1 MQQSVKITKVFR
13 GKQMT
18 KFGEMDK
25 VGLKTEQHGDIW
37 VSGMFNPK
45 KGPNGTENWKEGDT
59 VEIYIEEK
67 NGFVNFSLKP
77 KAPSTGADTS
87 ALEARIKKLED
98 KVFGVTVART
108 SADDL
113 VDELNAP
120 VILDDGYQM

>member
-1 MQQSVKITKVFR
+1 MPTQVTIQKVFR

-25 VGLKTEQHGDIW
+25 VGLKTDKHGDTW

-59 VEIYIEEK
+59 VDIYIEEK

-77 KAPSTGADTS
+77 KAPSATIGTDPEV
-87 ALEARIKKLED
+87 LARLKKLED
-98 KVFGVTVART
+98 KVFG
-108 SADDL
+108 L
-113 VDELNAP
+113 P
-120 VILDDGYQM
+120 VQPSGIDMSEWNDTQPGF